1 MIDPKTF
8 GAVIFRL
15 RKRVGYTQ
23 ASLAEKL
30 NLSDKTVCKWENGL
44 GFPDITQL
52 PALAHLLGVTVD
64 YLFSEQNIGIAIAGN
79 MIADSVKSIRVFPQV
94 GMLTNIESS
103 KLAIGGCAPNT
114 ATDLAVIDGTLPV
127 SVYGRVGDDENGNFM
142 LSKLKGKGI
151 DVSGVSISTKTPT
164 SYCDVMSLP
173 TSERT
178 FFQFS
183 GANAEFSPEDVEI
196 STLGCKIFHIG
207 YILLLD
213 RFDAPDAEYGT
224 VMARFLHSL
233 QKQGIKTSIDAV
245 SSTRTEDYAE
255 KLRPAFAYSD
265 YVIINEIE
273 CCNTWNLDSRRA
285 DGTLDVDAVRLAMEK
300 TLACGV
306 AEKVIVHAKEGG
318 FCLSSNGDFTMLGSL
333 IIPREEIRGSVG
345 AGDAFCAGCLYA
357 LYHGYSDLEM
367 LKFASAAAACNL
379 FAENSVDGM
388 RSKKEIEKLSEQYE
402 RRSI

>member
-1 MIDPKTF
+1 MDPKTF
-8 GAVIFRL
+8 GALILRL
-15 RKRVGYTQ
+15 RKRAGYTQ

-30 NLSDKTVCKWENGL
+30 NLSDKTVCTWENGL
-44 GFPDITQL
+44 GYPDITQL
-52 PALAHLLGVTVD
+52 PALAHLLGITVD
-64 YLFSEQNIGIAIAGN
+64 SLLSEQNVGIAIAGN
-79 MIADSVKSIRVFPQV
+79 MIADSVKSIRVFPKV

-103 KLAIGGCAPNT
+103 KLAIGGCVPNT
-114 ATDLAVIDGTLPV
+114 ATDLAVIDSTLPV
-127 SVYGRVGDDENGNFM
+127 SVYGRVGDDGNGSFM

-151 DVSGVSISTKTPT
+151 DVSGVSISTQTPT
-164 SYCDVMSLP
+164 SFCDVMSLP

-183 GANAEFSPEDVEI
+183 GANAEFSPEDVDV
-196 STLGCKIFHIG
+196 STLSCKIFHIG

-213 RFDAPDAEYGT
+213 KFDAPDAEYGT
-224 VMARFLHSL
+224 AMARFLHTL

-245 SSTRTEDYAE
+245 SSTRIEDYAE

-273 CCNTWNLDSRRA
+273 CCNAWGLNPRNE
-285 DGTLDVDAVRLAMEK
+285 DGSLNEDAIRTAMEK
-300 TLACGV
+300 TMACGV
-306 AEKVIVHAKEGG
+306 SEKVVVHLKEGG
-318 FCLSSNGDFTMLGSL
+318 FCLSSNGEFTKLGSL
-333 IIPREEIRGSVG
+333 KVPQEDIRGSVG

-357 LYHGYSDLEM
+357 LYHGYSDLDM
-367 LKFASAAAACNL
+367 LNFASAAAACNL

-402 RRSI
+402 RRTI

>member
-1 MIDPKTF
+1 MDPKTF
-8 GAVIFRL
+8 GALILRL
-15 RKRVGYTQ
+15 RKRAGYTQ

-44 GFPDITQL
+44 GYPDITQL
-52 PALAHLLGVTVD
+52 PALAHLLGITVD
-64 YLFSEQNIGIAIAGN
+64 SLLSEQNVGIAIAGN
-79 MIADSVKSIRVFPQV
+79 MIADSVKSIRVFPKV

-103 KLAIGGCAPNT
+103 KLAIGGCVPNT
-114 ATDLAVIDGTLPV
+114 ATDLAVIDSTLPV
-127 SVYGRVGDDENGNFM
+127 SVYGRVGDDGNGSFM

-151 DVSGVSISTKTPT
+151 DVSGVSISTQTPT
-164 SYCDVMSLP
+164 SFCDVMSLP

-183 GANAEFSPEDVEI
+183 GANAEFSPEDVDV
-196 STLGCKIFHIG
+196 STLSCKIFHIG

-213 RFDAPDAEYGT
+213 KFDAPDAEYGT
-224 VMARFLHSL
+224 AMARFLHTL

-245 SSTRTEDYAE
+245 SSTRIEDYAE

-273 CCNTWNLDSRRA
+273 CCNAWGLNPRNE
-285 DGTLDVDAVRLAMEK
+285 DGSLNEDAIRTAMEK
-300 TLACGV
+300 TMACGV
-306 AEKVIVHAKEGG
+306 SEKVVVHLKEGG
-318 FCLSSNGDFTMLGSL
+318 FCLSSNGEFTKLGSL
-333 IIPREEIRGSVG
+333 KIPQEDIRGSVG

-357 LYHGYSDLEM
+357 LYHGYSDLDM

-402 RRSI
+402 RRTI

>member
-8 GAVIFRL
+8 GALILRL
-15 RKRVGYTQ
+15 RKRAGYTQ

-52 PALAHLLGVTVD
+52 PALAHLLGVTID
-64 YLFSEQNIGIAIAGN
+64 CLFSEQNVGIAIAGN
-79 MIADSVKSIRVFPQV
+79 IIADSVKNIRAFPQV
-94 GMLTNIESS
+94 GMLTAIESS
-103 KLAIGGCAPNT
+103 KLAIGGAVPNT
-114 ATDLAVIDGTLPV
+114 ATDLAVMDSTLPV
-127 SVYGRVGDDENGNFM
+127 SVYGRVGDDENGSFI
-142 LSKLKGKGI
+142 LSKLKSRGI
-151 DVSGVSISTKTPT
+151 DVSGVSISDKTPT
-164 SYCDVMSLP
+164 SFCDVMSLP

-183 GANAEFSPEDVEI
+183 GANAEFSPKDVDVP
-196 STLGCKIFHIG
+196 SLACKIFHIG

-213 RFDAPDAEYGT
+213 QFDAPDAEYGT

-245 SSTRTEDYAE
+245 SSTRVEDYAE

-273 CCNTWNLDSRRA
+273 CCNAWNLDPRHA
-285 DGTLDVDAVRLAMEK
+285 DGTLNEDALRLAMEK
-300 TLACGV
+300 TMACGV
-306 AEKVIVHAKEGG
+306 SEKVIVHLKEGG
-318 FCLSSNGDFTMLGSL
+318 FCLNANGEFTKIGSL
-333 IIPREEIRGSVG
+333 KIPSEEIRGSVG

-357 LYHGYSDLEM
+357 IYHDYSDEEM
-367 LKFASAAAACNL
+367 LRFASAAAACNL

-388 RSKKEIEKLSEQYE
+388 RPKKEIEKLAEQYE

>member
-1 MIDPKTF
+1 MDPKTF
-8 GAVIFRL
+8 GALILRL
-15 RKRVGYTQ
+15 RKRAGYTQ

-44 GFPDITQL
+44 GYPDITQL
-52 PALAHLLGVTVD
+52 PALAHLLGITVD
-64 YLFSEQNIGIAIAGN
+64 SLLSEQNVGIAIAGN
-79 MIADSVKSIRVFPQV
+79 MIADSVKSIRVFPKV

-103 KLAIGGCAPNT
+103 KLAIGGCVPNT
-114 ATDLAVIDGTLPV
+114 ATDLAVIDSTLPV
-127 SVYGRVGDDENGNFM
+127 SVYGRVGDDGNGSFM

-151 DVSGVSISTKTPT
+151 DVSGVSISTQTPT
-164 SYCDVMSLP
+164 SFCDVMSLP

-183 GANAEFSPEDVEI
+183 GANAEFSPEDVDV
-196 STLGCKIFHIG
+196 STLSCKIFHIG

-213 RFDAPDAEYGT
+213 KFDAPDAEYGT
-224 VMARFLHSL
+224 AMARFLHTL

-245 SSTRTEDYAE
+245 SSTRIEDYAE

-273 CCNTWNLDSRRA
+273 CCNAWGLNPRNE
-285 DGTLDVDAVRLAMEK
+285 DGSLNEDAIRTAMEK
-300 TLACGV
+300 TMACGV
-306 AEKVIVHAKEGG
+306 SEKVVVHLKEGG
-318 FCLSSNGDFTMLGSL
+318 FCLSSNGEFTKLGSL
-333 IIPREEIRGSVG
+333 KIPQEDIRGSVG

-357 LYHGYSDLEM
+357 LYHGYSDLDM
-367 LKFASAAAACNL
+367 LNFASAAAACNL

-402 RRSI
+402 RRTI

>member
-8 GAVIFRL
+8 GALIFRL
-15 RKRVGYTQ
+15 RKRAGYTQ

-64 YLFSEQNIGIAIAGN
+64 CLFSEQNVGIAIAGN

-142 LSKLKGKGI
+142 LSKLKSRGI
-151 DVSGVSISTKTPT
+151 DVSGVLISDKTPT
-164 SYCDVMSLP
+164 SFCDVMSLP

-178 FFQFS
+178 FFSFS
-183 GANAEFSPEDVEI
+183 GANAEFSPEDVDVAAL
-196 STLGCKIFHIG
+196 SCKIFHIG

-255 KLRPAFAYSD
+255 KLRPAFAYAD

-273 CCNTWNLDSRRA
+273 CCNAWNLDPRLP
-285 DGTLDVDAVRLAMEK
+285 DGTPNEATIREAMEK
-300 TLACGV
+300 TMACGV
-306 AEKVIVHAKEGG
+306 SEKVIVHLKEGG
-318 FCLSSNGDFTMLGSL
+318 YCLDATGAFTKVGSL
-333 IIPREEIRGSVG
+333 KIPREEIRGSVG

-357 LYHGYSDLEM
+357 LYHGYSDPEM
-367 LKFASAAAACNL
+367 LQFASAAAACNL

-388 RSKKEIEKLSEQYE
+388 RSKKEIEKLCEQYE
-402 RRSI
+402 RRAL

>member
-1 MIDPKTF
+1 MDPKTF
-8 GAVIFRL
+8 GALILRL
-15 RKRVGYTQ
+15 RKRAGYTQ

-44 GFPDITQL
+44 GYPDITQL
-52 PALAHLLGVTVD
+52 PALAHLLGITVD
-64 YLFSEQNIGIAIAGN
+64 SLLSEQNVGIAIAGN
-79 MIADSVKSIRVFPQV
+79 MIADSVKSIRVFPKV

-103 KLAIGGCAPNT
+103 KLAIGGCVPNT
-114 ATDLAVIDGTLPV
+114 ATDLAVIDSTLPV
-127 SVYGRVGDDENGNFM
+127 SVYGRVGDDGNGSFM

-151 DVSGVSISTKTPT
+151 DVSGVSISTQTPT
-164 SYCDVMSLP
+164 SFCDVMSLP

-183 GANAEFSPEDVEI
+183 GANAEFSPEDVDV
-196 STLGCKIFHIG
+196 STLSCKIFHIG

-213 RFDAPDAEYGT
+213 KFDAPDAEYGT
-224 VMARFLHSL
+224 AMARFLHTL

-245 SSTRTEDYAE
+245 SSTRIEDYAE

-273 CCNTWNLDSRRA
+273 CCNAWGLNPRNE
-285 DGTLDVDAVRLAMEK
+285 DGSLNEDAIRTAMEK
-300 TLACGV
+300 TMACGV
-306 AEKVIVHAKEGG
+306 SEKVVVHLKEGG
-318 FCLSSNGDFTMLGSL
+318 FCLSSNGEFTKLGSL
-333 IIPREEIRGSVG
+333 KIPQEDIRGSVG

-402 RRSI
+402 RRTI